1 MNDADLL
8 NSGLSRGQIDVIWH
22 VFGSHPKI
30 AKVLLYGSRAKGN
43 YRENSDIDLTLQ
55 GDDLT
60 FSDLAKIDASLDD
73 LLLPYTIDLSLYH
86 QIDNPELVAHID
98 RVGKVFYQ
106 KY

>member
-43 YRENSDIDLTLQ
+43 YRENSDIDLTSPSLQ
-55 GDDLT
+55 T
-60 FSDLAKIDASLDD
+60 FRS
-73 LLLPYTIDLSLYH
+73 
-86 QIDNPELVAHID
+86 
-98 RVGKVFYQ
+98 VGKECSRATPRSSRPLGHLHCTYSARARSRPQ
-106 KY
+106 SAS